1 DIPEPPALLYAWGD
15 VGLLARPAAGVVGSR
30 NHTAYGGA
38 AAQFLAAGVARAGV
52 VVVSGMARGID
63 ATAHAAAL
71 DSGGA
76 SVGVLGN
83 GFGVV
88 YPAANRSLYER
99 MIACGCLVTE
109 LPPGERPH
117 AHTFPRRNRLIS
129 GLAGVTV
136 VVEAAAGSGA
146 LITADCALDQGRTV
160 LAVPG
165 PITSPTSLGCNKLIQ
180 QGAKPALCPGDILE
194 ELGLPGT
201 ADPGP
206 MARGQTPEGTSESA
220 GAPPRGQPPDL
231 TELQRSLWD
240 ALASEPKHVDALVAA
255 AGAETSAVLT
265 ALTELEM
272 RGLVKPEPGET
283 EAHGL
288 ETLYLGGGTP
298 SLLPPDALATLVTS
312 LRDAFGATSSRDAIE
327 VTVEANPEDVE
338 PEHARAWRRAGVNRV
353 SLGAQSF
360 DDHVLAWMHRSHDAA
375 RIGAAVRT
383 LRDAGVDNLSL
394 DLIFA
399 LPAELQRDWERDLE
413 LALSL
418 GPDHLSLYGLTV
430 DERTPLARWISRGA
444 VVAPED

>member
-1 DIPEPPALLYAWGD
+1 VAVAPAASRDELAAYLALAQVPGIGAARLRTLTAAFESAGAALQAPHGAIAALPGFGRAAATAVRAASLRAAHALLQQLDRMGASVLLPEDDPFPPLLRDIPEPPALLYAWGD

-30 NHTAYGGA
+30 NHTPYGA
-38 AAQFLAAGVARAGV
+38 TAAQILAAGVARAGV

-88 YPAANRSLYER
+88 YPAANRALYER

-180 QGAKPALCPGDILE
+180 QGAKPALCAGDILE
-194 ELGLPGT
+194 ELGLPGA
-201 ADPGP
+201 ADPGR
-206 MARGQTPEGTSESA
+206 MAGRDRSVAVAARHGLGVALPERPVPSDLSA
-220 GAPPRGQPPDL
+220 
-231 TELQRSLWD
+231 LQRSLWE
-240 ALASEPKHVDALVAA
+240 ALVAEPQHVDALVAA

-272 RGLVKPEPGET
+272 RGLVKQEPGM
-283 EAHGL
+283 
-288 ETLYLGGGTP
+288 
-298 SLLPPDALATLVTS
+298 
-312 LRDAFGATSSRDAIE
+312 RFG
-327 VTVEANPEDVE
+327 
-338 PEHARAWRRAGVNRV
+338 
-353 SLGAQSF
+353 
-360 DDHVLAWMHRSHDAA
+360 
-375 RIGAAVRT
+375 
-383 LRDAGVDNLSL
+383 
-394 DLIFA
+394 
-399 LPAELQRDWERDLE
+399 
-413 LALSL
+413 
-418 GPDHLSLYGLTV
+418 
-430 DERTPLARWISRGA
+430 
-444 VVAPED
+444 VV